1 MVADS
6 RQVIPDWSSAKTCP
20 GKVIFRAEKRNPAYV
35 EPSATKGII
44 SYTERLMERIRNFCI
59 IAHVDHGKSTLA
71 DRMLQMT
78 HTIADRDMT
87 AQVLDTMDL
96 EREKGVTIKAS
107 AVRMIY
113 NAKDGQDYEFNLIDT
128 PGHVDFNY
136 EVSRALYAC
145 EGAVLVVD
153 ATQGIEAQTLANLY
167 LALDANLV
175 IIPVINKID
184 LQSADVEGVKR
195 DLKILLGVEDE
206 EIIPISAKTGFGVEE
221 VLEAIVAK
229 IPAPIRSEDK
239 PLRALIFDS
248 HYDAY
253 KGVIAYVR
261 VFDGSLTANDK
272 VVMMATGT
280 KIVPVEIGI
289 FSPNLLPIDKLSAG
303 DVGYIAT
310 GLKTV
315 SECRVGD
322 TITNAAKPAD
332 APLPGYRKAKPMVFA
347 GVYPVEGEDFPDLKE
362 ALEKLQLNDASL
374 TFEPESSEALNFGF
388 RCGFLGLFHMEIIQE
403 RIERE
408 YDLDVVF
415 TAPSVEYKV
424 DLTDG
429 STIMID
435 SPADLPDEGRIKEIY
450 EPWMSLQIFS
460 PTEYYG
466 VIMEMVRKRRGI
478 YINQEYPAANRVQL
492 NFEIPLSE
500 IIVDFFDLLK
510 SNTHGYA
517 SMDYQFLEYRAG
529 DLVKL
534 QILLNEE
541 PVDALTAIVHSQD
554 AYHKGQALVS
564 KLKEIIPQ
572 QLFTIPI
579 QAYAEG
585 RVISRANVKAL
596 RKDVLAKC
604 YGGDITRKKKLL
616 EKQKRGKKRMKMV
629 GSVEIPQ
636 EAFMAILRLEN

>member
-1 MVADS
+1 
-6 RQVIPDWSSAKTCP
+6 
-20 GKVIFRAEKRNPAYV
+20 
-35 EPSATKGII
+35 
-44 SYTERLMERIRNFCI
+44 MERIRNFCI

-184 LQSADVEGVKR
+184 LQSADVEGVRR

-450 EPWMSLQIFS
+450 EPWMSLEIFS

-616 EKQKRGKKRMKMV
+616 EKQKKGKKRMKMV

>member
-1 MVADS
+1 
-6 RQVIPDWSSAKTCP
+6 
-20 GKVIFRAEKRNPAYV
+20 
-35 EPSATKGII
+35 
-44 SYTERLMERIRNFCI
+44 MENIRNFCI

-71 DRMLQMT
+71 DRMIQLTGTISAREMT
-78 HTIADRDMT
+78 E
-87 AQVLDTMDL
+87 QVLDNMEL

-107 AVRMIY
+107 AVRMVY
-113 NAKDGQDYEFNLIDT
+113 HARDGQDYEFNLIDT

-184 LQSADVEGVKR
+184 LPSAQVDEVKK
-195 DLKILLGVEDE
+195 DLVNLLGVAEE
-206 EIIPISAKTGFGVEE
+206 EIIPISAKTGQNVEL
-221 VLEAIVAK
+221 VLEAIAQK
-229 IPAPIRSEDK
+229 IPQPSRNIDQ

-248 HYDAY
+248 HYDPY

-261 VFDGSLTANDK
+261 VFDGKLEPIDRIM
-272 VVMMATGT
+272 MMANGIRTQ
-280 KIVPVEIGI
+280 PVEIGV
-289 FSPNLLPIDKLSAG
+289 FSPDLRPIDKLEAG

-322 TITNAAKPAD
+322 TITNAVKPA
-332 APLPGYRKAKPMVFA
+332 AEALPGYRKAKPMVFA
-347 GVYPVEGEDFPDLKE
+347 GVYPTEGEDYPNLKD

-374 TFEPESSEALNFGF
+374 SFEPESSEALNFGF

-403 RIERE
+403 RLERE
-408 YDLDVVF
+408 YNLDVVF
-415 TAPSVEYKV
+415 TAPSVEYQV
-424 DLTDG
+424 LLTNGDV
-429 STIMID
+429 IIID
-435 SPADLPDEGRIKEIY
+435 SPADLPDESRIVEIR
-450 EPWMSLQIFS
+450 EPWLTLNIFTPS
-460 PTEYYG
+460 EYYG
-466 VIMEMVRKRRGI
+466 VVMDLVKRKRGI
-478 YINQEYPAANRVQL
+478 YISEEYPSANRVQL

-510 SNTHGYA
+510 SGTRGYA

-534 QILLNEE
+534 EILINGDK
-541 PVDALTAIVHSQD
+541 VDALTAIVHKND

-564 KLKEIIPQ
+564 KLKELIPQ

-579 QAYAEG
+579 QAYSQG
-585 RVISRANVKAL
+585 KVISRANVKAL

-616 EKQKRGKKRMKMV
+616 EKQKKGKKRMKMV

-636 EAFMAILRLEN
+636 EAFMAMLRLEE